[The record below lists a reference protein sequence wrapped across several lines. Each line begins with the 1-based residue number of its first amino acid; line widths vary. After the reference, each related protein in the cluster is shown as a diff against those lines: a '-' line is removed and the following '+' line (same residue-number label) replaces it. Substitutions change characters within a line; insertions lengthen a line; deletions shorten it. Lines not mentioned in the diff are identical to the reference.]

1 MYSTE
6 MRLEIY
12 NEEKK
17 LQFPLYS
24 SADFQAFN
32 RNFKMN
38 KE

>member
-17 LQFPLYS
+17 LQFPLYAY
-24 SADFQAFN
+24 ADFQAFN
-32 RNFKMN
+32 RNYTIN